1 MGKSLS
7 YVAPTGRLVF
17 VGLTPDPISIDDALF
32 HKREVT
38 LYASRNSR
46 DQFPRIVRMM
56 EEGMF
61 DTVSWITD
69 RMPLREVPLR
79 LKDLPT
85 KTTLIKALVHLDG
98 SDT

>member
-1 MGKSLS
+1 
-7 YVAPTGRLVF
+7 
-17 VGLTPDPISIDDALF
+17 
-32 HKREVT
+32 
-38 LYASRNSR
+38 
-46 DQFPRIVRMM
+46 MM
-56 EEGMF
+56 EEGLF

-85 KTTLIKALVHLDG
+85 KTTLIKALVDLDD